1 MKEIDTMTIIGE
13 DGVEQEVRVLFT
25 FEDNNKHYAVFE
37 FSDTGEVSAVI
48 YHPGKND
55 SEGTIEYIENDAE
68 WDLVEKVLDQYEKD
82 LEDLDEGDMNE

>member
-37 FSDTGEVSAVI
+37 FSDTEKSLQSFI
-48 YHPGKND
+48 
-55 SEGTIEYIENDAE
+55 I
-68 WDLVEKVLDQYEKD
+68 LVKMIVKVPLSILKMM
-82 LEDLDEGDMNE
+82 LNGI